1 MRNRYLYFLRI
12 VLILCDLIIV
22 NGCYWACYYLIN
34 SVWDGKLRLETY
46 TAFISPY
53 NLIWLVTVILFRMY
67 HDETVRKIERLMRST
82 WKSVVM
88 LMLLFSLYL
97 FLTKNYALSRQ
108 FILFLFASLSVGFF
122 VSRFI
127 ITVLENSKMQ
137 GRSRYRVS
145 VAVMG
150 FNDTGIKLAEY
161 FGRHA
166 SEFRFEGILD
176 EGDKTTFINKNSQ
189 QLHDVIRKGVR
200 LAALRSIDEVYASV
214 PPAYLVTAHTLV
226 EEAEK
231 QCVKLKVV
239 PDLNSV
245 IAAHFQIRY
254 MNDFPVLSLRQEPL
268 ENLHNRFKKRLFD
281 IVFSSL
287 VIILILSWLYPIIA
301 LLIKLQSPGPVLFKQ
316 KRSGRNNK
324 PFTCYKFRSM
334 RVNKDS
340 EKVQATKNDSRITP
354 IGSFLRRSSLDELP
368 QFFNVLKGEMSVVGP
383 RPHMLAHTE
392 QYRTIIDQF
401 MVRHF
406 LKPGITGWA
415 QVSGFRGE
423 TKEVEQMEKRIQKD
437 IWYLENWS
445 LMLDIRIIYL
455 TLYQVI
461 RGDEKAY

>member
-12 VLILCDLIIV
+12 VLIICDLLMV
-22 NGCYWACYYLIN
+22 NGCYWACYFLIDEI
-34 SVWDGKLRLETY
+34 WGKLTLETY
-46 TAFISPY
+46 LNFVSPF
-53 NLIWLVTVILFRMY
+53 NLVWLVTVILFRMY
-67 HDETVRKIERLMRST
+67 NDDTVRKIEKLMRAT
-82 WKSVVM
+82 WRSVIL
-88 LMLLFSLYL
+88 LMVLFSLYL

-108 FILFLFASLSVGFF
+108 FLMFLFAFLSVGFF
-122 VSRFI
+122 LSRFI
-127 ITVLENSKMQ
+127 ITVLENSTMRK
-137 GRSRYRVS
+137 RSKYRVR

-161 FGRHA
+161 FGGHA
-166 SEFRFEGILD
+166 NEFKFEGILD
-176 EGDKTTFINKNSQ
+176 EGDKTTFVNKNSQ
-189 QLHDVIRKGVR
+189 QLHDVIRRGVR
-200 LAALRSIDEVYASV
+200 QAALRSIDEVYASV
-214 PPAYLVTAHTLV
+214 PPAFLVTAHTLV
-226 EEAEK
+226 SEAEK
-231 QCVKLKVV
+231 QCVKLKIV

-254 MNDFPVLSLRQEPL
+254 MNDFPVLSLRPEPL
-268 ENLHNRFKKRLFD
+268 ENLHNRFKKRIFD
-281 IVFSSL
+281 VIFSSL
-287 VIILILSWLYPIIA
+287 VIILLMSWLYPLLA

-324 PFTCYKFRSM
+324 PFVCYKFRSM

-340 EKVQATKNDSRITP
+340 EKVQATKNDNRITP
-354 IGSFLRRSSLDELP
+354 IGRFLRRSSLDELP

-383 RPHMLAHTE
+383 RPHMLSHTE
-392 QYRTIIDQF
+392 QYRSIIDQF

-415 QVSGFRGE
+415 QVSGLRGE

-445 LMLDIRIIYL
+445 LMLDMRIIYL

>member
-46 TAFISPY
+46 TAFVSPY

-82 WKSVVM
+82 WKSVVV

-97 FLTKNYALSRQ
+97 FITKNYALSRQ
-108 FILFLFASLSVGFF
+108 FILFLFAFLSVGFF

-127 ITVLENSKMQ
+127 ITVLETSKMQ
-137 GRSRYRVS
+137 GRSKYRVS

-161 FGRHA
+161 FGSHA
-166 SEFRFEGILD
+166 NEFRFEGILD

-200 LAALRSIDEVYASV
+200 QAALRSIDEVYASV

-239 PDLNSV
+239 PDLNSI

-254 MNDFPVLSLRQEPL
+254 MNDFPVLSLRPEPL

-301 LLIKLQSPGPVLFKQ
+301 LLIKIQSPGPVLFKQ

-340 EKVQATKNDSRITP
+340 EKMQATKNDSRITP
-354 IGSFLRRSSLDELP
+354 IGSFLRRTSLDELP

-423 TKEVEQMEKRIQKD
+423 TKEVAQMEKRIQKD

-455 TLYQVI
+455 TLYQVV

>member
-12 VLILCDLIIV
+12 VLILCDLIMI
-22 NGCYWACYYLIN
+22 NGCYWICYFLIN
-34 SVWDGKLRLETY
+34 GVWDGKLKLETY

-67 HDETVRKIERLMRST
+67 SDETVRKIEKLMRAT
-82 WKSVVM
+82 WKSVIV
-88 LMLLFSLYL
+88 LMVLFSLYL

-108 FILFLFASLSVGFF
+108 FILFLFAFLSAGFF

-127 ITVLENSKMQ
+127 ITVLETSKTRK
-137 GRSRYRVS
+137 RSKYRVS

-161 FGRHA
+161 FGGHG
-166 SEFRFEGILD
+166 SEFKFEGILD
-176 EGDKTTFINKNSQ
+176 EGDKMTFVNKNSH
-189 QLHDVIRKGVR
+189 QLHDVIRKGVHQ
-200 LAALRSIDEVYASV
+200 AALRNIDEVYASV

-231 QCVKLKVV
+231 QCVKLKIV

-254 MNDFPVLSLRQEPL
+254 MNDFPVLSLRPEPL

-281 IVFSSL
+281 VAFSL
-287 VIILILSWLYPIIA
+287 MVIILILSWLYPIIA
-301 LLIKLQSPGPVLFKQ
+301 LLIKMQSPGPVLFKQ

-324 PFTCYKFRSM
+324 PFMCYKFRSM
-334 RVNKDS
+334 RVNKES
-340 EKVQATKNDSRITP
+340 EKMQATKNDSRITP

-423 TKEVEQMEKRIQKD
+423 TKEVEQMEKRIEKD
-437 IWYLENWS
+437 IWYLEHWN

-455 TLYQVI
+455 TFYQVV
-461 RGDEKAY
+461 RGDDKAY

>member
-12 VLILCDLIIV
+12 VLILCDLIMI
-22 NGCYWACYYLIN
+22 NGCYWACYFLIN
-34 SVWDGKLRLETY
+34 LIWNKLEFETY
-46 TAFISPY
+46 VDFVSPF

-67 HDETVRKIERLMRST
+67 NDETVRKIEILMRAT
-82 WKSVVM
+82 WKSVVT
-88 LMLLFSLYL
+88 LMILFSLYL
-97 FLTKNYALSRQ
+97 FVTKNYALSRQ
-108 FILFLFASLSVGFF
+108 FILFLFTFLSVGFF
-122 VSRFI
+122 FSRFI
-127 ITVLENSKMQ
+127 ITVLENSKARN
-137 GRSRYRVS
+137 RSRYRVK
-145 VAVMG
+145 VAVLG

-161 FGRHA
+161 FGLHP

-176 EGDKTTFINKNSQ
+176 EGDRSTFVNKNMM
-189 QLHDVIRKGVR
+189 QLHDVIRRGIR
-200 LAALRSIDEVYASV
+200 QASLRSIDEVYASV

-231 QCVKLKVV
+231 QCVKLKIV

-254 MNDFPVLSLRQEPL
+254 MNDFPVLSLRPEPL

-281 IVFSSL
+281 VVFSLL
-287 VIILILSWLYPIIA
+287 VIVIILSWLYPIIA
-301 LLIKLQSPGPVLFKQ
+301 LLIKMQSPGPVLFKQ

-324 PFTCYKFRSM
+324 PFMCYKFRSM

-340 EKVQATKNDSRITP
+340 EKLQATKNDSRITS
-354 IGSFLRRSSLDELP
+354 IGKFLRKSSLDELP

-383 RPHMLAHTE
+383 RPHMLSHTE
-392 QYRTIIDQF
+392 QYRSIIDQF

-423 TKEVEQMEKRIQKD
+423 TKEVQQMEKRIEKD

-445 LMLDIRIIYL
+445 LMLDLRIIYL
-455 TLYQVI
+455 TVYQVF

>member
-1 MRNRYLYFLRI
+1 
-12 VLILCDLIIV
+12 
-22 NGCYWACYYLIN
+22 
-34 SVWDGKLRLETY
+34 
-46 TAFISPY
+46 
-53 NLIWLVTVILFRMY
+53 
-67 HDETVRKIERLMRST
+67 
-82 WKSVVM
+82 
-88 LMLLFSLYL
+88 
-97 FLTKNYALSRQ
+97 
-108 FILFLFASLSVGFF
+108 
-122 VSRFI
+122 
-127 ITVLENSKMQ
+127 
-137 GRSRYRVS
+137 
-145 VAVMG
+145 
-150 FNDTGIKLAEY
+150 
-161 FGRHA
+161 
-166 SEFRFEGILD
+166 
-176 EGDKTTFINKNSQ
+176 
-189 QLHDVIRKGVR
+189 
-200 LAALRSIDEVYASV
+200 
-214 PPAYLVTAHTLV
+214 V

-287 VIILILSWLYPIIA
+287 VIILILSWLYPLIA

-354 IGSFLRRSSLDELP
+354 IGNFLRRSSLDELP